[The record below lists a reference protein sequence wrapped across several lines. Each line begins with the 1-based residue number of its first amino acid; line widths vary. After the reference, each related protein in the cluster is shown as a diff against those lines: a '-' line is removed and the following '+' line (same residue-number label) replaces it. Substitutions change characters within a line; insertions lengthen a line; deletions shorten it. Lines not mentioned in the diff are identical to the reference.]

1 MQQSSTLPNE
11 IVFYF
16 FNYYNTNRTTLLFF
30 RKLSFYANLTCIT
43 FYKPTTY
50 IKTCFITYEIL
61 QILRSILLHFWKYE
75 VYLQRQTNK
84 ECKFEQTKSVSLN
97 NKKAGDFKSHLL
109 HISLANVV
117 VSFLLCKFFVE
128 NLSIK

>member
-1 MQQSSTLPNE
+1 MFYNIRNTTNFMKYF
-11 IVFYF
+11 IV
-16 FNYYNTNRTTLLFF
+16 LL
-30 RKLSFYANLTCIT
+30 K
-43 FYKPTTY
+43 KMKY
-50 IKTCFITYEIL
+50 ICNVK
-61 QILRSILLHFWKYE
+61 
-75 VYLQRQTNK
+75 
-84 ECKFEQTKSVSLN
+84 QTKSVSLN

>member
-1 MQQSSTLPNE
+1 M
-11 IVFYF
+11 FY
-16 FNYYNTNRTTLLFF
+16 NIRNTTIFYRQLLAYFVNM
-30 RKLSFYANLTCIT
+30 K
-43 FYKPTTY
+43 Y
-50 IKTCFITYEIL
+50 ICNVK
-61 QILRSILLHFWKYE
+61 
-75 VYLQRQTNK
+75 
-84 ECKFEQTKSVSLN
+84 QTKSVSLN

>member
-1 MQQSSTLPNE
+1 MFYNIQSTTNFME
-11 IVFYF
+11 HFIV
-16 FNYYNTNRTTLLFF
+16 LL
-30 RKLSFYANLTCIT
+30 KNM
-43 FYKPTTY
+43 TY
-50 IKTCFITYEIL
+50 ICNVK
-61 QILRSILLHFWKYE
+61 
-75 VYLQRQTNK
+75 
-84 ECKFEQTKSVSLN
+84 QTKSVSLN

>member
-1 MQQSSTLPNE
+1 MFYNIQSITNFMKNF
-11 IVFYF
+11 IV
-16 FNYYNTNRTTLLFF
+16 LL
-30 RKLSFYANLTCIT
+30 KNM
-43 FYKPTTY
+43 KY
-50 IKTCFITYEIL
+50 ICNVK
-61 QILRSILLHFWKYE
+61 
-75 VYLQRQTNK
+75 
-84 ECKFEQTKSVSLN
+84 QTKSVSLN

>member
-1 MQQSSTLPNE
+1 M
-11 IVFYF
+11 FY
-16 FNYYNTNRTTLLFF
+16 NIRNITNFKKYFIALL
-30 RKLSFYANLTCIT
+30 KNM
-43 FYKPTTY
+43 TY
-50 IKTCFITYEIL
+50 ICNVK
-61 QILRSILLHFWKYE
+61 
-75 VYLQRQTNK
+75 
-84 ECKFEQTKSVSLN
+84 QTKSVSLN

>member
-1 MQQSSTLPNE
+1 MFYNIRNTTNFMKNF
-11 IVFYF
+11 IV
-16 FNYYNTNRTTLLFF
+16 LL
-30 RKLSFYANLTCIT
+30 KIL
-43 FYKPTTY
+43 KY
-50 IKTCFITYEIL
+50 ICNVK
-61 QILRSILLHFWKYE
+61 
-75 VYLQRQTNK
+75 
-84 ECKFEQTKSVSLN
+84 QTKSVSLN

>member
-1 MQQSSTLPNE
+1 MFYNIRNTTNFKKYF
-11 IVFYF
+11 IVFLK
-16 FNYYNTNRTTLLFF
+16 NM
-30 RKLSFYANLTCIT
+30 K
-43 FYKPTTY
+43 Y
-50 IKTCFITYEIL
+50 ICNVK
-61 QILRSILLHFWKYE
+61 
-75 VYLQRQTNK
+75 
-84 ECKFEQTKSVSLN
+84 QTKSVSLN

>member
-1 MQQSSTLPNE
+1 MFYNIQSTTNFIKYF
-11 IVFYF
+11 IV
-16 FNYYNTNRTTLLFF
+16 LL
-30 RKLSFYANLTCIT
+30 KIL
-43 FYKPTTY
+43 TY
-50 IKTCFITYEIL
+50 ICNVK
-61 QILRSILLHFWKYE
+61 
-75 VYLQRQTNK
+75 
-84 ECKFEQTKSVSLN
+84 QTKSVSLN

>member
-61 QILRSILLHFWKYE
+61 QILRSIYCTSENMKYICN
-75 VYLQRQTNK
+75 VK
-84 ECKFEQTKSVSLN
+84 QTKSVSLN